1 MHLLSLKSSFYR
13 GNSKLSA
20 FVLSG
25 KGIVW
30 LFHYGVNKK
39 CCLCIVTE
47 GTGGTVIL
55 KTAQNPV

>member
-25 KGIVW
+25 EGIVW

-55 KTAQNPV
+55 